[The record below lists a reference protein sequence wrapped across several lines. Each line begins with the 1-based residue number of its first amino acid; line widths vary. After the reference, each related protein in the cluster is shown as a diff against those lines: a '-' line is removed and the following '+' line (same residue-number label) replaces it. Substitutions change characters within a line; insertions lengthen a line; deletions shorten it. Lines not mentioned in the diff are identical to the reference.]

1 MKLLFCTLLL
11 FSVCSLSAEQAVIT
25 TLEQRGAES
34 VGQMESSA
42 GLVTAQSYSTDVWFH
57 RLELELTGD
66 NNNNGFYHQLYLKF
80 DANTNRSSQAV
91 WAEFSLQ
98 RIGRP
103 EQLFYVSS
111 IFNLY
116 RHSSNDWLAIDTTLE
131 DSFATGYYDLIIRLY
146 DANSGWLLA
155 EISGYDELILADLP
169 MEDYQRDRPAIVVV
183 ESHGGSLGILALL
196 GLAALFW
203 QRRNRRARSLPAP
216 FSKNRC

>member
-1 MKLLFCTLLL
+1 MKLLLCTLLL

-25 TLEQRGAES
+25 TLEQRGAEG

-57 RLELELTGD
+57 RLELELSGD

-80 DANTNRSSQAV
+80 DANTNRASQAV

-98 RIGRP
+98 RVGRP

-111 IFNLY
+111 IFSLY

-169 MEDYQRDRPAIVVV
+169 LEDYQRDRPAIVVV
-183 ESHGGSLGILALL
+183 ETHGGSLGILALL
-196 GLAALFW
+196 GLVAVFW
-203 QRRNRRARSLPAP
+203 QRRSSTVISRQARSTNKKP
-216 FSKNRC
+216 